1 MEASRLAALA
11 FKHAVNAA
19 AEEVYLHTGH
29 DYTKPVTFY
38 AFVNE
43 HCNVKCR
50 YCEFWRLKHY
60 VKEMTIDEWKN
71 ALASVKDFVGDFS
84 INFSGG
90 EPFIKPGFI
99 DLLAWCNANGI
110 SAGVTTNGSAL
121 TPRNAAKIVASN
133 PFNVN
138 ISVDWPTGS
147 CTIICAAMTVCST
160 SFPRASA
167 ICSPSASVRARSFR
181 SPSSRR

>member
-11 FKHAVNAA
+11 FKHADNTA
-19 AEEVYLHTGH
+19 AEEIYLRTGH

-38 AFVNE
+38 AFINE

-99 DLLAWCNANGI
+99 DLLAWCNKKGI

-121 TPRNAAKIVASN
+121 TRKPLGHLVAIGRSLAHHRQQAQVEHA
-133 PFNVN
+133 PEQLG
-138 ISVDWPTGS
+138 SATTGHYHARHS
-147 CTIICAAMTVCST
+147 SWFYLVTQVTIC
-160 SFPRASA
+160 
-167 ICSPSASVRARSFR
+167 VRWR
-181 SPSSRR
+181 